1 MRYLV
6 SFLLGFL
13 MLSCN
18 EVGNEIGEVVDKVK
32 MITKE
37 TITVEDYHYVVDS
50 KNRRGFVT
58 SDNEIMNGHYL
69 VVKDNLPLEEF
80 QIKDGF
86 LHGFHVQFDEEGAIS
101 VKSNYAH
108 SYLEGP
114 SISYYKNGAIK
125 NEVSYKYN
133 KKVGDETSYDLNGNI
148 TYKKTKV
155 NGQDY
160 EKFYDQGKHLVS
172 QFEKT
177 IDGVA
182 YDLIVKLDNFENI
195 EIVFG
200 RVSGD
205 EKTPDLY
212 VFNANF
218 ELIEKIN
225 PKENP
230 QRAMQYMSLFR
241 GTDITF

>member
-6 SFLLGFL
+6 SVLFSLVMF
-13 MLSCN
+13 SCN
-18 EVGNEIGEVVDKVK
+18 QIGEVVDKVK
-32 MITKE
+32 MMTKE

-69 VVKDNLPLEEF
+69 VLKDNIPLEEF

-86 LHGFHVQFDEEGAIS
+86 LNGFHVQFDEEGVVS
-101 VKSNYAH
+101 VKSNYAY

-125 NEVSYKYN
+125 NEVTYKQN
-133 KKVGDETSYDLNGNI
+133 KKVGEETSYDIHGNI
-148 TYKKTKV
+148 IYKKTKIT
-155 NGQDY
+155 GQDY
-160 EKFYDQGKHLVS
+160 EKFYDQGKHVAS
-172 QFEKT
+172 QFVKT

-182 YDLIVKLDNFENI
+182 YDLIVKLDSFENI

-200 RVSGD
+200 RVSGE

-212 VFNANF
+212 VFNATF

-225 PKENP
+225 AKEDP
-230 QRAMQYMSLFR
+230 QRAMQYMNFFR
-241 GTDITF
+241 NSGTTF